1 MGSES
6 YLSTEQ
12 ENVLVLWILEMAKAG
27 FPVTVN
33 QLQDSVCKLVAKLNI
48 KTPFKNN
55 RPGRHWYESFKKSH
69 PRVSLGTSQNLT
81 GSRAAIT
88 NEALSNWFSEISEF
102 FKENSLESVTRNP
115 KRVFNC
121 DETAFFLNP
130 KGNKVLAVTGNKTVY
145 QKVNADEKECLTVLL
160 TGNAAGDL
168 PPPMIESHGSL
179 LVEVQMISIATIV
192 MI

>member
-1 MGSES
+1 MQASGE
-6 YLSTEQ
+6 
-12 ENVLVLWILEMAKAG
+12 I
-27 FPVTVN
+27 
-33 QLQDSVCKLVAKLNI
+33 NI

-55 RPGRHWYESFKKSH
+55 RPGRHWYESFKKRH
-69 PRVSLGTSQNLT
+69 LEISLRTSQNLT
-81 GSRAAIT
+81 ESRATVT

-102 FKENSLESVTRNP
+102 FKEKSLESVTRNP

-130 KGNKVLAVTGNKTVY
+130 KGNKVLAVRGNKTVY
-145 QKVNADEKECLTVLL
+145 QKVNTDKKECLTVLL

-179 LVEVQMISIATIV
+179 LVEVQMISIETVV